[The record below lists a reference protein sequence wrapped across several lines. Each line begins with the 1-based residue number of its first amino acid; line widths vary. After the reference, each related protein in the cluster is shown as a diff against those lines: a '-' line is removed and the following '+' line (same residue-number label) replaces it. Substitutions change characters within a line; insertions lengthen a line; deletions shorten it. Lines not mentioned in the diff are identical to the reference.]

1 MTSNLPALP
10 PQAAGQLANQLAAA
24 AVFRD
29 YKMRKSTNTLLQQM
43 RSISLFSRALMAF
56 DLAARGVKPTGDMT
70 QARDM
75 AEQLF
80 NQPAAWQH
88 ITHGQVKAF
97 EGWMLSHGYSV
108 GSINVALSHVRVYA
122 QLAWKAGTLPEHEAR
137 LIAAHGN
144 IQSKE
149 AGNIDQH
156 RDKKRIGAKKEHFN
170 VLSDEQIEAMLQQPA
185 TPKGRR
191 NSVIL
196 TTLLYFGLRAGEL
209 AALTVADVDMAG
221 KRLHVRREKVKG
233 TKHEHA
239 IYSMAGY
246 PMLHGAF
253 EAYMAIDAPTEKSRP
268 LLLGALSNNKDSALS
283 DKPMTRVTISQVVRQ
298 EGARIGVMNLSA
310 HDLRHTGATK
320 IAKDKDVIALRDWGG
335 WSNINMPARYVERNS
350 IANDGVTA
358 WRQDA

>member
-1 MTSNLPALP
+1 MTNLPALP

-24 AVFRD
+24 AVFDD
-29 YKMRKSTNTLLQQM
+29 YKKRKAANTLNQQEN
-43 RSISLFSRALMAF
+43 SLLHFAECLVDFDRRAVGSRATIDDNAHIASL
-56 DLAARGVKPTGDMT
+56 GYK
-70 QARDM
+70 
-75 AEQLF
+75 LF
-80 NQPAAWQH
+80 NQPDAWQH

-122 QLAWKAGTLPEHEAR
+122 QLAWKAGAMPEHEAR

-149 AGNIDQH
+149 AGNINQH
-156 RDKKRIGAKKEHFN
+156 RATKRIGAKKEHFN
-170 VLSDEQIEAMLQQPA
+170 VLTDEQIDAILQQPA

-221 KRLHVRREKVKG
+221 KRLHVRREKVQG

-253 EAYMAIDAPTEKSRP
+253 EAYMAIDAPQAGP
-268 LLLGALSNNKDSALS
+268 LLMGALSNNKDSALS

-298 EGARIGVMNLSA
+298 EGKRVGVANLSA

-320 IAKDKDVIALRDWGG
+320 IAQDKDVIALRDWGG
-335 WSNINMPARYVERNS
+335 WSNINMPARYVKRNA
-350 IANDGVTA
+350 IANDGVS
-358 WRQDA
+358 WRRDDA

>member
-1 MTSNLPALP
+1 MTNLPALP

-24 AVFRD
+24 SVFND
-29 YKMRKSTNTLLQQM
+29 YKMRKSANTLNQQM
-43 RSISLFSRALMAF
+43 RSLSLFARSLVAF
-56 DLAARGVKPTGDMT
+56 NNAARGVKPSGDMT
-70 QARDM
+70 EARDM
-75 AEQLF
+75 TAQLF
-80 NQPAAWQH
+80 VKPAAWQH

-97 EGWMLSHGYSV
+97 EGWMLNNGYSV

-122 QLAWKAGTLPEHEAR
+122 ELAWKAGALPEHEAR

-144 IQSKE
+144 IRGPE
-149 AGNIDQH
+149 AANIDQ
-156 RDKKRIGAKKEHFN
+156 KRTTTRVGAKKQHFN
-170 VLSDEQIEAMLQQPA
+170 VLTDAQIDALLTQPA

-209 AALTVADVDMAG
+209 AAMRVEDMDMAG
-221 KRLHVRREKVKG
+221 KRIHVTREKVKG

-239 IYSMAGY
+239 IYSMLGY
-246 PMLHGAF
+246 PMMLGAYT
-253 EAYMAIDAPTEKSRP
+253 AYMQLDAPKAGP

-298 EGARIGVMNLSA
+298 EGKRIGVPNLSA

-320 IAKDKDVIALRDWGG
+320 IAQRDKDVVALRDWGG
-335 WSNINMPARYVERNS
+335 WAGLNMPSRYVERNK
-350 IANDGVTA
+350 IANDGISA
-358 WRQDA
+358 MREDA